1 MKHSLKLIILVLC
14 ITTLACSN
22 DDNAIDETTKTELK
36 DKFVGEWLRSDS
48 NESIENRI
56 NLENNNMGYITHR
69 TTTEEGV
76 TSSLNPISWSITA
89 NQFTI
94 IKDNTETTSTF
105 EFLDNGHLLLPDI
118 SEFEFIKQ

>member
-1 MKHSLKLIILVLC
+1 
-14 ITTLACSN
+14 
-22 DDNAIDETTKTELK
+22 
-36 DKFVGEWLRSDS
+36 
-48 NESIENRI
+48 
-56 NLENNNMGYITHR
+56 MGYITHR